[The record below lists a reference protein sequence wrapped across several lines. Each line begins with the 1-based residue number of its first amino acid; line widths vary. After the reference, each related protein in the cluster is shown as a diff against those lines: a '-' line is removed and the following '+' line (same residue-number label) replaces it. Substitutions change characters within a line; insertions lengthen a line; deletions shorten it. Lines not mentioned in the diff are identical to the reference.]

1 MSTNCLPVSVSRE
14 AHKVA
19 HTGASRSKTG
29 VRSGRSLLLRVSQP
43 KIAQVQAL
51 LIEGHSQRKI
61 GRILHISPMTVKK
74 ITKTEDF
81 QAVIRGV
88 QEQIFSRL
96 SAIADTMIAGA
107 LADPYLGYRLLKD
120 FGVIPQVGAAF
131 LDNLKKMT
139 PTAEQIREEG
149 IIRHIA
155 AAMSLR
161 HQQFEAEK
169 GHD

>member
-61 GRILHISPMTVKK
+61 GRMLHISPMTVAK
-74 ITKTEDF
+74 IAKSEDL
-81 QAVIRGV
+81 QLVIRKT
-88 QEQIFSRL
+88 QERIFGSL
-96 SAIADTMIAGA
+96 LAIADTLIAGA
-107 LADPYLGYRLLKD
+107 IADPYLAYQLLKD
-120 FGVIPQVGAAF
+120 FGAIPDNGVRF
-131 LDNLKKMT
+131 LHILKKIS
-139 PTAEQIREEG
+139 PR
-149 IIRHIA
+149 RRK
-155 AAMSLR
+155 LR
-161 HQQFEAEK
+161 RAKHF
-169 GHD
+169 